1 MNKKQPNIRVI
12 ASYRKARHEYEIEET
27 YEAGIVL
34 QGTEVKSLRAG
45 NAIISDGYLVVK
57 DDEAWLHQIQIPEY
71 SHGNRENHSPKRKRK
86 LLLNHREIQKIKRK
100 LQQQRYS
107 AVPLELYFK
116 GHRVKVSIGIGRGK
130 KLYDKRQSE
139 KEKSARRELRD
150 RY

>member
-1 MNKKQPNIRVI
+1 MSRKQPNTKMI
-12 ASYRKARHEYEIEET
+12 ATYRKARHEYEVEDT
-27 YEAGIVL
+27 YEAGLVL

-45 NAIISDGYLVVK
+45 HAVLNEGYVVIT
-57 DDEAWLHQIQIPEY
+57 DDEAWLHQIQIPVY

-86 LLLNHREIQKIKRK
+86 LLLHHREIQKIKRK
-100 LQQQRYS
+100 IQQQGYTGF
-107 AVPLELYFK
+107 PLELYFK

-130 KLYDKRQSE
+130 KLYDKRQSA